1 MSRSIGEPLS
11 DDTPERAI
19 GPLYVINSERNPLVV
34 AEVELAQIPLQ
45 MLLADVMIDAIDA
58 AFQDRE
64 ISLDRVGVGVATDI
78 LFCRVIHSL
87 MAGEALADRCIE
99 AALVSAQIR
108 LSGASGKLS
117 AIPRAADSLLCA
129 ALPCDRCPSKC
140 HTHLTDAPLRRNL
153 LFEDRLEIGGI
164 DVRDMKG
171 RDATFALHKR
181 DHGFVAGQ
189 LLCVGPVLRL
199 AANISFIGLNELAF
213 ATQAVRQLTFPHC
226 LANSM
231 GHEPCGFQGDA
242 KGPVK
247 LVSAHPLLG
256 RAQQKH
262 RLQPDMQFDVAG
274 LEDGSDLH
282 GERFTAGIALI
293 DADPGALAFERAAAS
308 DNPAMRADA
317 AVAPDVRLNEGVG
330 CFLAVILGFGQYGH
344 RLSPWNLI

>member
-19 GPLYVINSERNPLVV
+19 GPLYVINYERNPLVV

-108 LSGASGKLS
+108 
-117 AIPRAADSLLCA
+117 
-129 ALPCDRCPSKC
+129 
-140 HTHLTDAPLRRNL
+140 LRRNL

-344 RLSPWNLI
+344 RLSPWNPI